1 MGWEQA
7 QEGGDICV
15 LIADSCC
22 CTAETNTTLKSSYP
36 LIKNKIKRDQEKVS
50 FAHFLF
56 NRIELRYWKSSR
68 EKKKRKLTWIDRF

>member
-22 CTAETNTTLKSSYP
+22 CTAETNTTLKSNYP
-36 LIKNKIKRDQEKVS
+36 LIKNKIKREYSESWSVT
-50 FAHFLF
+50 AVL
-56 NRIELRYWKSSR
+56 L
-68 EKKKRKLTWIDRF
+68 